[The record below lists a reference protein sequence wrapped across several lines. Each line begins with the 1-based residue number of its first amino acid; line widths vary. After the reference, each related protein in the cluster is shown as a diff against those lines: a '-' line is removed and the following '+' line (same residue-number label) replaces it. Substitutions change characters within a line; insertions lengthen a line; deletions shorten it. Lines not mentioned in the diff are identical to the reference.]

1 MKERI
6 EIAEDMYG
14 EFARPGKVVDFH
26 LRGVPSAKLRTNP
39 EVRTAEQ
46 KPGAGTF
53 GIYTDGE

>member
-1 MKERI
+1 MNMKERI

-26 LRGVPSAKLRTNP
+26 LRGVPSAKLRTTP

-46 KPGAGTF
+46 KPGQT
-53 GIYTDGE
+53 